1 MKGFVNPTRNSIKYR
16 FITHLP
22 SHEKRIFLPAALVVL
37 ILALWLF
44 NKSEAT
50 SFIDLYTSPRV
61 GSFEVDVTTT
71 GELRAKNSVEIK
83 GPQGTRD
90 FRVNNMLIQ
99 RLISEGSIVKKGDF
113 VAELDRSEIMGKLQD
128 AQLDVQSAESQVI
141 QAQLDTTLTLSQAR
155 DNLINLRFALEERQI
170 EVDQSKYESPAVQRQ
185 AEIEL
190 DRARRQLTQETKNYQ
205 TKVKQYQAQLREVE
219 TELQKKRNEIVKIR
233 ELMAKFTVYAPDQGM
248 IIYRRN
254 WDGSKITEGEQ
265 ISAWSPVVTEL
276 PDFTVMESVTY
287 VNEVDIQKI
296 ELGQLVEVGLDA
308 VPDKKL
314 TGVVTDVANIGE
326 QRKNYDSKVFE
337 VIIEINES
345 DSLLR
350 PAMTTSN
357 RIKIAYVENALAVPL
372 ETIHADDSLTY
383 VYKKDG
389 LNAILQEV
397 DLGLVNENEAIIIKG
412 IRENDELYL
421 SLPSDTSGID
431 RIRITP
437 DGVK

>member
-1 MKGFVNPTRNSIKYR
+1 MK
-16 FITHLP
+16 
-22 SHEKRIFLPAALVVL
+22 KRILIPGALVVL
-37 ILALWLF
+37 LLALWLF
-44 NKSEAT
+44 NRSEAT
-50 SFIDLYTSPRV
+50 GFIDLYTTPRV

-71 GELRAKNSVEIK
+71 GELRAKNSVEIR
-83 GPQGTRD
+83 GPQGARD

-99 RLISEGSIVKKGDF
+99 RLIPEGSIVKEGDF

-190 DRARRQLTQETKNYQ
+190 DRAIRQLNQETKNYQ
-205 TKVKQYQAQLREVE
+205 TKVKQSEAQLKEVE

-233 ELMAKFTVYAPDQGM
+233 ELMVQFTVYAPDQGM

-265 ISAWSPVVTEL
+265 ISAWSPVVAEL

-308 VPDKKL
+308 VPDKIL

-337 VIIEINES
+337 VVIQINEP

-357 RIKIAYVENALAVPL
+357 RIKIASLENALAVPL
-372 ETIHADDSLTY
+372 ETIHAEDSLTF
-383 VYKKDG
+383 VYKRDG
-389 LNAILQEV
+389 LDVVLQEV
-397 DLGLVNENEAIIIKG
+397 ELGLVNENEAVINKG
-412 IRENDELYL
+412 ISENDELFL
-421 SLPSDTSGID
+421 SLPSDTIGFE
-431 RIRITP
+431 RIRISP
-437 DGVK
+437 DGIK

>member
-1 MKGFVNPTRNSIKYR
+1 MK
-16 FITHLP
+16 
-22 SHEKRIFLPAALVVL
+22 KRILIPGTLVVL
-37 ILALWLF
+37 LLALWLF
-44 NKSEAT
+44 NRSEAT
-50 SFIDLYTSPRV
+50 GLINLYTAPRV

-83 GPQGTRD
+83 GPQGARD
-90 FRVNNMLIQ
+90 FRVNNMRIQ
-99 RLISEGSIVKKGDF
+99 RLIPEGSIVKEGDF

-190 DRARRQLTQETKNYQ
+190 DRARRQLAQETKNYQ
-205 TKVKQYQAQLREVE
+205 TKVKQSEAQLREVE

-233 ELMAKFTVYAPDQGM
+233 ELMAQFTVYAPDQGM

-265 ISAWSPVVTEL
+265 ISAWSPVVAEL

-308 VPDKKL
+308 VPDKIL

-337 VIIEINES
+337 VVIEINES

-357 RIKIAYVENALAVPL
+357 RIKIASLENALAVPL
-372 ETIHADDSLTY
+372 ETIHAEDSLTF
-383 VYKKDG
+383 VYKRDG
-389 LNAILQEV
+389 LDVVLQEV
-397 DLGLVNENEAIIIKG
+397 ELGLVNENEAVINNG
-412 IRENDELYL
+412 ISQNDELFL
-421 SLPSDTSGID
+421 SLPSDTSGIE
-431 RIRITP
+431 RNRLSP

>member
-1 MKGFVNPTRNSIKYR
+1 MK
-16 FITHLP
+16 
-22 SHEKRIFLPAALVVL
+22 KRILIPGALVVL
-37 ILALWLF
+37 LLALWLF
-44 NKSEAT
+44 NRSEAT
-50 SFIDLYTSPRV
+50 GFIDLYTTPRV
-61 GSFEVDVTTT
+61 GNFEVDVTTT
-71 GELRAKNSVEIK
+71 GELRAKNSVEIR
-83 GPQGTRD
+83 GPQGARD

-99 RLISEGSIVKKGDF
+99 RLIPEGSIVKEGDF

-190 DRARRQLTQETKNYQ
+190 DRAIRQLNQETKNYQ
-205 TKVKQYQAQLREVE
+205 TKVKQSEAQLKEVE

-233 ELMAKFTVYAPDQGM
+233 ELMVQFTVYAPDQGM

-265 ISAWSPVVTEL
+265 ISAWSPVVAEL

-308 VPDKKL
+308 VPDKIL

-337 VIIEINES
+337 VVIQINEP

-357 RIKIAYVENALAVPL
+357 RIKIASLENALAVPL
-372 ETIHADDSLTY
+372 ETIHAEDSLTF
-383 VYKKDG
+383 VYKRDG
-389 LNAILQEV
+389 LDVVLQEV
-397 DLGLVNENEAIIIKG
+397 ELGLVNENEAVINKG
-412 IRENDELYL
+412 ISENDELFL
-421 SLPSDTSGID
+421 SLPSDTSGFE
-431 RIRITP
+431 RIRISL
-437 DGVK
+437 DEVKLNP

>member
-1 MKGFVNPTRNSIKYR
+1 MK
-16 FITHLP
+16 
-22 SHEKRIFLPAALVVL
+22 KRILIPGALVVL
-37 ILALWLF
+37 LLALWLF
-44 NKSEAT
+44 NRSEAT
-50 SFIDLYTSPRV
+50 GFIDLYTTPRV

-83 GPQGTRD
+83 GPQGARD
-90 FRVNNMLIQ
+90 FRVNNMRIQ
-99 RLISEGSIVKKGDF
+99 RLIPEGSIVKEGDF

-190 DRARRQLTQETKNYQ
+190 DRARRQLAQETKNYQ
-205 TKVKQYQAQLREVE
+205 TKVKQSEAQLREVE

-233 ELMAKFTVYAPDQGM
+233 ELMAQFTVYAPDQGM

-265 ISAWSPVVTEL
+265 ISAWSPVVAEL

-308 VPDKKL
+308 VPDKIL

-337 VIIEINES
+337 VVIEINES

-357 RIKIAYVENALAVPL
+357 RIKIASLENALAVPL
-372 ETIHADDSLTY
+372 ETIHAEDSLTF
-383 VYKKDG
+383 VYKRDG
-389 LNAILQEV
+389 LDVVLQEV
-397 DLGLVNENEAIIIKG
+397 ELGLVNENEAVINNG
-412 IRENDELYL
+412 ISQNDELFL
-421 SLPSDTSGID
+421 SLPSDTSGIE
-431 RIRITP
+431 RIRLSP